1 MSDKKHILFFT
12 KIECNFAVVERIYE
26 RLTRDER
33 LEIRFTSKN
42 DLDGRSNRL
51 FQRMGRSDLPTVNPT
66 LAAFGRWD
74 LYISPDILMMARRAR
89 FRIHTFHGV
98 SFKGK
103 AFTDKVLKFDR
114 LFVVGPYMQRRFVE
128 KGILAESDPRLAMV
142 GMPKLDPL
150 VDGSLQ
156 RAEILGRIGLPLER
170 PTVLYAPTWRKESS
184 LYSMGEEIIRSLAQK
199 DWNVLVK
206 LHDLCYYPSYNTVD
220 WDARMRALQHRN
232 LRVIRD
238 YNVVP
243 CLFASDLLI
252 TDGSSV
258 GNEFTLLD
266 RPIVFLEAPQLV
278 ERYRETID
286 LETWGT
292 KTGRSVKS
300 APEAIEAVEWGLAH
314 PQEQSEIRRA
324 AAANIFHK
332 PGTATDRAVAQIY
345 AALELP
351 SAPTLSRP

>member
-1 MSDKKHILFFT
+1 MTDKRRILFFI
-12 KIECNFAVVERIYE
+12 KIECNFAVVERIYQ
-26 RLTRDER
+26 RLALDDR
-33 LEIRFTSKN
+33 LDIRFTSRN
-42 DLDGRSNRL
+42 DFDGRSNRL
-51 FQRMGRSDLPTVNPT
+51 FRRMGRSDLPTVHPT
-66 LAAFGRWD
+66 LAKFRRWD
-74 LYISPDILMMARRAR
+74 LYISPDILMLVRRAR

-114 LFVVGPYMQRRFVE
+114 LFVVGPYMKRRFVE
-128 KGILAESDPRLAMV
+128 KGILAENDPRLAMV

-150 VDGSLQ
+150 VDGTLQ
-156 RAEILGRIGLPLER
+156 RVEVLGRIGLPWDR

-184 LYSMGEEIIRSLAQK
+184 LYSMGEEVIRSLVQK

-206 LHDLCYYPSYNTVD
+206 LHDLCYYPSYNNVD
-220 WDARMRALQHRN
+220 WEARLRPLQHRN

-243 CLFASDLLI
+243 YLFASDLLI

-258 GNEFTLLD
+258 GNEFTLLN
-266 RPIVFLEAPQLV
+266 RPIIFLEAPQLV
-278 ERYRETID
+278 EKYKATID

-292 KTGRSVKS
+292 KTGRLVKS
-300 APEAIEAVEWGLAH
+300 PGELLEAVEWSLAH

-324 AAANIFHK
+324 AAADIFFK
-332 PGTATDRAVAQIY
+332 PGTATDRAVEQIY
-345 AALELP
+345 AALELYP
-351 SAPTLSRP
+351 L

>member
-1 MSDKKHILFFT
+1 MPDRKRILFFT
-12 KIECNFAVVERIYE
+12 KIECNFAVVERLYQ
-26 RLTRDER
+26 RLARDDR
-33 LEIRFTSKN
+33 LDIRFTSRN
-42 DLDGRSNRL
+42 DLDGWSNRL
-51 FQRMGRSDLPTVNPT
+51 FRRMGRADLPTVHPMW
-66 LAAFGRWD
+66 AAVRRWD

-103 AFTDKVLKFDR
+103 AFTEKVLKFDR
-114 LFVVGPYMQRRFVE
+114 LFIVGPYMKRRFVE
-128 KGILAESDPRLAMV
+128 KGILADDDPRLAMV

-150 VDGSLQ
+150 MDGTLE
-156 RAEILGRIGLPLER
+156 RVEILGRIGLPWDR

-184 LYSMGEEIIRSLAQK
+184 LYSMGEEIVRALAQK

-220 WDARMRALQHRN
+220 WEARLRTLQHRN

-243 CLFASDLLI
+243 CLFVGDLLI

-266 RPIVFLEAPQLV
+266 RPIIFCEAPQLV
-278 ERYRETID
+278 EKYKQTID

-292 KTGRSVKS
+292 KTGRLVKS
-300 APEAIEAVEWGLAH
+300 AGEALEAAEWALAH
-314 PQEQSEIRRA
+314 PREQSEIRGA
-324 AAANIFHK
+324 AAADIFYR
-332 PGTATDRAVAQIY
+332 PGTATDRAVGQIY
-345 AALELP
+345 AALDLEKP
-351 SAPTLSRP
+351 A